1 MPDRDGIVDHIRHAE
16 EWLRWARIDYRRG
29 DVRSTVLRLFLAEAE
44 IQHAREAGMNFRTV
58 PPRRSRRVW
67 PAVLGAAAVL
77 VICAAGYTAL
87 RSAERAAVAV
97 DSSPQ
102 APVASVAQTP
112 RPRVPFPLGTGR
124 YVTLEPPLS
133 GVEQGGSPG
142 WFGTSEPRSAPGA
155 SPDNPAARSGHAA
168 PAGSPG
174 PGSAPPPG
182 EPVSSS
188 PTF

>member
-1 MPDRDGIVDHIRHAE
+1 MPDRDSIVDHIRHAE

-44 IQHAREAGMNFRTV
+44 IQHAREAGMNLPAAR
-58 PPRRSRRVW
+58 PRRSLRVW
-67 PAVLGAAAVL
+67 PALLGAAAAL
-77 VICAAGYTAL
+77 VVCAVGYTAL
-87 RSAERAAVAV
+87 RSMERVVAV
-97 DSSPQ
+97 DSSTQSP
-102 APVASVAQTP
+102 AASVAP
-112 RPRVPFPLGTGR
+112 MSRPPFPLGAGR

-142 WFGTSEPRSAPGA
+142 WLGGESRPVPGGP
-155 SPDNPAARSGHAA
+155 PDGPAARSGHAA
-168 PAGSPG
+168 PAGSHGTVSP
-174 PGSAPPPG
+174 PPPG